1 MAFLKIQKLKRD
13 ANGQILSGSAAI
25 VEAVYH
31 SEGKYHSTQQVRE
44 RLGKVIALA
53 EDRKS
58 GTFLSPT
65 RGLVEYDVK
74 TDTFTP
80 LGRNEISEDAVS
92 VFPDP
97 EIHTVFGDV
106 YLLLKF
112 LENQG
117 FISLFQS
124 VFQKKIELERFLLH
138 VLHGVLKDGSHI
150 SCDDFTEK
158 SYASYLFRDIPTAS
172 LHSDTA
178 FFTMMGSDHLKMK
191 FFRELISMMRKR
203 NPEFGKGCYV
213 DSTPLPNAISDNPFN
228 ALCCHGVS
236 SSQIQTR
243 LVLVLDEDSGLPVWY
258 DIIPGNIL
266 DLSTVMNI
274 MNDVAVSLDIEIES
288 LVLDA
293 GYVCRPLI
301 EAFHIGSPK
310 SLISRMPAR
319 RGYPF
324 KELYWKVKSM
334 IDKGKYR
341 FVREGHTYFGKREN
355 ISLFSDFRE
364 FAYVYVDFDNA
375 LLRFREYFL
384 EHEDE
389 YRQLKAREQD
399 WLTVKYGYFVL
410 ISNIETTPEDLLSR
424 YFCRTQIEGI
434 FKTAKEYLQ
443 LLPLS
448 KWTDVT
454 VRGKILHDIINE
466 IVFLELR
473 RSLETTGISMNR
485 LFGKTQSLMC
495 FKNKDGVAMIEV
507 PSKAVKQFYKLLE
520 VEVPNRVDIQKHS
533 DVLLTSKDGA

>member
-213 DSTPLPNAISDNPFN
+213 DSTPLPNVISDNPFN

-258 DIIPGNIL
+258 DIIPGNVL

>member
-31 SEGKYHSTQQVRE
+31 SEGEYHSTQQVRE

-150 SCDDFTEK
+150 SCDDFTGK

-243 LVLVLDEDSGLPVWY
+243 LVLVLDEETGLPVWY

-319 RGYPF
+319 REYPF

-334 IDKGKYR
+334 LDKGKYR

-389 YRQLKAREQD
+389 YRQLKAREKD

-424 YFCRTQIEGI
+424 YFCWTQIEGI

>member
-355 ISLFSDFRE
+355 IILFSDFRE

>member
-203 NPEFGKGCYV
+203 NPEFGKGCYE

>member
-1 MAFLKIQKLKRD
+1 MAFLKIQKRERD
-13 ANGQILSGSAAI
+13 ANAQPLSGSATI
-25 VEAVYH
+25 VEVVYH

-44 RLGKVIALA
+44 RLGKIIALA
-53 EDRKS
+53 GDRKS

-65 RGLVEYDVK
+65 RYLGEYDVK
-74 TDTFTP
+74 SDTFVP
-80 LGRNEISEDAVS
+80 FSRNEISEDAVS
-92 VFPDP
+92 VFPGI
-97 EIHTVFGDV
+97 EVHIVFGDV
-106 YLLLKF
+106 YLLLKL

-117 FISLFQS
+117 FISLYQS
-124 VFQKKIELERFLLH
+124 VFQKKTELERFLIH
-138 VLHGVLKDGSHI
+138 VLDGVLKDGSRI

-324 KELYWKVKSM
+324 KELYWKVKIM
-334 IDKGKYR
+334 IDKDKHH
-341 FVREGHTYFGKREN
+341 FVTGEYTYFGKRGN
-355 ISLFSDFRE
+355 ICLLLDFRG
-364 FAYVYVDFDNA
+364 FADVYKHFDNA
-375 LLRFREYFL
+375 MLLFFE
-384 EHEDE
+384 
-389 YRQLKAREQD
+389 
-399 WLTVKYGYFVL
+399 WL
-410 ISNIETTPEDLLSR
+410 SSM
-424 YFCRTQIEGI
+424 
-434 FKTAKEYLQ
+434 KT
-443 LLPLS
+443 S
-448 KWTDVT
+448 
-454 VRGKILHDIINE
+454 
-466 IVFLELR
+466 
-473 RSLETTGISMNR
+473 
-485 LFGKTQSLMC
+485 FGS
-495 FKNKDGVAMIEV
+495 
-507 PSKAVKQFYKLLE
+507 
-520 VEVPNRVDIQKHS
+520 
-533 DVLLTSKDGA
+533 